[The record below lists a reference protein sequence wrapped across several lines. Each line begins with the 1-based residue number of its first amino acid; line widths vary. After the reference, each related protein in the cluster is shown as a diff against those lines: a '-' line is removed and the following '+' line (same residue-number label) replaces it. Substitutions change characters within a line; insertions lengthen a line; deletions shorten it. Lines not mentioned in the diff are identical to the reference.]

1 MIAVLRLGHRIFR
14 DKRVTTHV
22 ALVARAFG
30 ADKIFVSTEDKK
42 LEKGI
47 DEVTARFGGSFR
59 IVTGVNWRRTL
70 KEWNGTKVHLTMYGE
85 HIDDVLHKIPNDNI
99 LIVVGAEKVPAEV
112 YKLADYNISIG
123 SQPHSEVAALAVF
136 LDRLSK
142 GKGLK
147 KDFSGKL
154 RILPGKKEKRVLEII
169 SDEECIEILK
179 RVSCEGNV
187 IEHCKAVQ
195 RLAVKIAYLTE
206 ADVDLV
212 SAGALLHDIGRSR
225 THSIDHGVEGAKIAK
240 ELKLPKPVVHII
252 ERHIGAGIS
261 KQEAKELG
269 LPLKDYVPRTIEEKI
284 VAHADNLMIGRKKR
298 RVEFI
303 VEKMNREGHQTAA
316 NKILRLHRELSKKC
330 GVDID
335 EIDV

>member
-30 ADKIFVSTEDKK
+30 ADEIFISTEDKK

-47 DEVTARFGGSFR
+47 DEVTARFGGLFK
-59 IVTGVNWRRTL
+59 IITGVNWRRIL
-70 KEWNGTKVHLTMYGE
+70 KEWDGAKVHLTMYGE
-85 HIDDVLHKIPNDNI
+85 HIDDVIHKIPKNNV
-99 LIVVGAEKVPAEV
+99 LIVIGAEKVPAEV
-112 YKLADYNISIG
+112 YELSDYNISIG

-142 GKGLK
+142 GKALK

-169 SDEECIEILK
+169 SDEKCIEILK
-179 RVSCEGNV
+179 KAGCDGDV
-187 IEHCKAVQ
+187 IEHCKVV
-195 RLAVKIAYLTE
+195 RKLAVKIADLTE

-225 THSIDHGVEGAKIAK
+225 THGIDHGVEGVKIAK
-240 ELKLPKPVVHII
+240 ELKLPKPIVRII

-261 KQEAKELG
+261 KQEAKELD
-269 LPLKDYVPRTIEEKI
+269 LPLKDYVPETIEEKI
-284 VAHADNLMIGRKKR
+284 VAHADNLIIGGKKGK
-298 RVEFI
+298 VESI
-303 VEKMNREGHQTAA
+303 VEKMNREGHQIAA
-316 NKILRLHRELSKKC
+316 NKILELHRELSKKC
-330 GVDID
+330 GIDID
-335 EIDV
+335 EIVM